1 MPLSP
6 DYRAY
11 ALEQLER
18 AAPVTAKTM
27 FGGAGIYLEGLIFGL
42 LDNDRTFFKA
52 DDTNAARFDAHEA
65 DWFHPYGDE
74 RTMPYREV
82 PVEVME
88 DPEELRAWIDS
99 AVAIAARK
107 KAAKPAKPAK
117 KASPAKTP
125 GGKVAA
131 RKATTGGRTKPR

>member
-18 AAPVTAKTM
+18 AAPVTAKSM

-52 DDTNAARFDAHEA
+52 DETNAARFDAHEA

-82 PVEVME
+82 PLEVME
-88 DPEELRAWIDS
+88 DPEELRIWIDS
-99 AVAIAARK
+99 AVAIAAKK
-107 KAAKPAKPAK
+107 KAAKPAKAPGAK
-117 KASPAKTP
+117 KAPR
-125 GGKVAA
+125 G
-131 RKATTGGRTKPR
+131 RKTKP

>member
-27 FGGAGIYLEGLIFGL
+27 FGGAGLYLEGLIFGL

-52 DDTNAARFDAHEA
+52 DETNAARFDAHDM

-82 PVEVME
+82 PLEVME
-88 DPEELRAWIDS
+88 DPDELRVWIDS
-99 AVAIAARK
+99 SVAIAAKK
-107 KAAKPAKPAK
+107 KAAKAPGAKRAPRGRK
-117 KASPAKTP
+117 AKT
-125 GGKVAA
+125 
-131 RKATTGGRTKPR
+131 

>member
-6 DYRAY
+6 DYRAH

-27 FGGAGIYLEGLIFGL
+27 FGGAGIYLDGLIFGL
-42 LDNDRTFFKA
+42 LDNDRAFFKA
-52 DDTNAARFDAHEA
+52 DETNAASFDAHEA

-88 DPEELRAWIDS
+88 DPEVLRVWIDA
-99 AVAIAARK
+99 AVAIAAKK
-107 KAAKPAKPAK
+107 KAAKPAKK
-117 KASPAKTP
+117 AKTP
-125 GGKVAA
+125 RATKALRG
-131 RKATTGGRTKPR
+131 RKG

>member
-6 DYRAY
+6 AYRAH
-11 ALEQLER
+11 AMEQLER
-18 AAPVTAKTM
+18 AASVSAKTM
-27 FGGAGIYLEGLIFGL
+27 FGGAGIYLDGLIFGL

-52 DDTNAARFDAHEA
+52 DDTNAALFDAHEM

-88 DPEELRAWIDS
+88 DPEELRTWIDS
-99 AVAIAARK
+99 AVAIAAKK
-107 KAAKPAKPAK
+107 KAAKPAKKAKNPRAK
-117 KASPAKTP
+117 KATRGLSKAN
-125 GGKVAA
+125 GGS
-131 RKATTGGRTKPR
+131 

>member
-27 FGGAGIYLEGLIFGL
+27 FGGAGLYLDGLIFGL
-42 LDNDRTFFKA
+42 LDDDRTFFKA
-52 DDTNAARFDAHEA
+52 DETNAVLFDAHGT

-82 PVEVME
+82 PVEVLE
-88 DPEELRAWIDS
+88 DPDELRGWIEA
-99 AVAIAARK
+99 AVEIAKRK
-107 KAAKPAKPAK
+107 KAAKGAK
-117 KASPAKTP
+117 
-125 GGKVAA
+125 G
-131 RKATTGGRTKPR
+131 KATKRPKR

>member
-6 DYRAY
+6 DYRAH

-18 AAPVTAKTM
+18 AAPVTAKNM
-27 FGGAGIYLEGLIFGL
+27 FGGAGIYLDGLIFGL
-42 LDNDRTFFKA
+42 LDNDRAFFKA
-52 DDTNAARFDAHEA
+52 DDTNAASFDAHDM

-88 DPEELRAWIDS
+88 DPDELRVWIDA
-99 AVAIAARK
+99 AVAIAVKK
-107 KAAKPAKPAK
+107 KAAKTSGGKRPPRRLK
-117 KASPAKTP
+117 AKT
-125 GGKVAA
+125 
-131 RKATTGGRTKPR
+131 

>member
-27 FGGAGIYLEGLIFGL
+27 FGGAGLYLDGLIFGL

-52 DDTNAARFDAHEA
+52 DETNAARFDAHDM

-82 PVEVME
+82 PLEVME
-88 DPEELRAWIDS
+88 DPEELRVWIDG
-99 AVAIAARK
+99 AVAIATKK
-107 KAAKPAKPAK
+107 KAAKAPGAK
-117 KASPAKTP
+117 KAPRGRKIKT
-125 GGKVAA
+125 
-131 RKATTGGRTKPR
+131 

>member
-1 MPLSP
+1 VPLSP
-6 DYRAY
+6 DYRAH

-27 FGGAGIYLEGLIFGL
+27 FGGAGLYLEGLILGL

-52 DDTNAARFDAHEA
+52 DETNAARFDAHDM

-99 AVAIAARK
+99 AVAIAAKK
-107 KAAKPAKPAK
+107 KAAKPAKKAKAPAAK
-117 KASPAKTP
+117 KAPRGRKAKT
-125 GGKVAA
+125 
-131 RKATTGGRTKPR
+131 